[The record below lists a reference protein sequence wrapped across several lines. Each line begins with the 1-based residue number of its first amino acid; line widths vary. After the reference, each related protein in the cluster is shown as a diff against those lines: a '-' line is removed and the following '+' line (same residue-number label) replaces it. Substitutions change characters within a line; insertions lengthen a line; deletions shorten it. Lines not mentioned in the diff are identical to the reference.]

1 MREMLSSIKCILKKG
16 LTLSNAGLVFLHSI
30 NTTLYLYLRTFLIQ
44 NLIVQDH
51 AQNLLLLPLARNG
64 KDNSCSSFSSN
75 SLGHSDLDL
84 CLLARD
90 LSLDLLSL
98 LMDTVREEDGSASS
112 ALVTTSFGIDL

>member
-1 MREMLSSIKCILKKG
+1 MREMSSSIKCILKKG

-30 NTTLYLYLRTFLIQ
+30 NTTLYLYLRTFQ